1 MILYIVVFI
10 LITVFIAYITLSY
23 MRTPTPSTEQ
33 YDLTKSALTTVVPNL
48 TLPWDMKTPSSIRFA
63 VYVTS
68 APKTMSLVDVCD
80 KGETTA
86 CLQQSCNEPKFSNC
100 KCKTSSCSNCRFD
113 IQIDGENSCP
123 AYPNFSKLLW
133 MGSCVN
139 LWVSGYTS
147 QSDKPIVPTLL
158 TIKTGSGST
167 IHIESISLPAIPLQ
181 KWTIVTIAQEG
192 RRIDVYYGEKAVAST
207 FLKYTPV
214 PAYPTDSWMV
224 GGMKGWSGTIGMFS
238 TTRSTYSSENVRQ
251 DVEQLI
257 DSTGLPF
264 SLNQLNF
271 SFNFQDFQL
280 PSCILGSC
288 SGLPSIKAPNQFSV
302 YASSIS

>member
-10 LITVFIAYITLSY
+10 LIAVLIAYITLSY
-23 MRTPTPSTEQ
+23 MRTPTPSTAQ
-33 YDLTKSALTTVVPNL
+33 YDLSKSALTTVVPNVN
-48 TLPWDMKTPSSIRFA
+48 LPWDIKTPSTIRFA

-80 KGETTA
+80 KGESIA
-86 CLQQSCNEPKFSNC
+86 CLQQSCSEQKFTNC
-100 KCKTSSCSNCRFD
+100 KCNSSSCSNCAFD
-113 IQIDGENSCP
+113 GQNSCP

-133 MGSCVN
+133 MGSCMN

-158 TIKTGSGST
+158 TIKTGSGSSL
-167 IHIESISLPAIPLQ
+167 HMESISLPAIPLQ
-181 KWTIVTIAQEG
+181 KWTIITIAQEG
-192 RRIDVYYGEKAVAST
+192 RRIDVYYGEKTVEST

-224 GGMKGWSGTIGMFS
+224 GGMKGWTGTIGMFY
-238 TTRSTYSSENVRQ
+238 TTKSTYSSENVRE
-251 DVEQLI
+251 DVEKLV

-264 SLNQLNF
+264 SLNELNF

-280 PSCILGSC
+280 PACILGSC

-302 YASSIS
+302 YESSIS